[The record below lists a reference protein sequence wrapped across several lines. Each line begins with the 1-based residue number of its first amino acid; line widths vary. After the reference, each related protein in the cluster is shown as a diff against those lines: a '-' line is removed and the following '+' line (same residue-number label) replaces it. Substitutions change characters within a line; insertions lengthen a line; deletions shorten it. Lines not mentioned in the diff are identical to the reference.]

1 MQKALQVA
9 VVGCGLVGKKRA
21 ASLNAGQLVVCCD
34 VDLSRADELAQET
47 AARATTDYREA
58 INNENV
64 DLVIVATVNSALAE
78 ISKSAIDAG
87 KHVLVEKPAGISSR
101 EVRE

>member
-1 MQKALQVA
+1 QKASRVA
-9 VVGCGLVGKKRA
+9 IVGCGVIGKKRA

-34 VDLSRADELAQET
+34 VDLSRADERAQVA

-78 ISKSAIDAG
+78 ISKAAIDAR
-87 KHVLVEKPAGISSR
+87 KHVLVEKPAGILLR
-101 EVRE
+101 THGD